1 MSKLVD
7 KERLALLAKAL
18 DERMKAAVAAEKER
32 AELAEARIEG
42 KADANAQAIAAINNE
57 NTGILKTAKDYA
69 DGQVAVEKQ
78 RAEGIE
84 AGLKGRIETLENKFT
99 GEGSVASQ
107 IAEAVGVEKAR
118 AEGQEAAIRSEF
130 AAVDTTIRSEMATMK
145 SDLQKE
151 IDADVKVVSDELD
164 NQKNEEYVGGLANQ
178 IKVENERAVA
188 KEGELAQAIAGEQ
201 SRAEGKEGELLA
213 AINKEVQDRQ
223 QADQGLASRLT
234 AVEEILDPKE
244 EGQVGFEDVVAK
256 LEELEAEDADIRA
269 DFAAVDAAIRGEFA
283 AADAA
288 LQSAMEEVLG
298 ELQGEVN
305 GSLLELGDA
314 IDEVQTAV
322 EDEKERAEGEEAKI
336 RKEFADADTALHTT
350 ITGEMSALKTEIQNA
365 QKVKDD
371 AQDESLEDHKGRIEA
386 LEARFG
392 EGSGTVESQ
401 IAVVQKEVDDL
412 EVVVQG
418 IDSVVDEHVVKLTG
432 LKKETVQGA
441 IDEAKNEAMN
451 QAMEYDVAMNER
463 VASLEGKLNTGGAIE
478 SRIAKNES
486 DIAGHKADIAVF
498 KGDAQTKGSIAEAKA
513 VADYAKEQIDAFM
526 DANAVKEGTIN
537 TLKEIQLYIEEH
549 GEEAAGMVDD
559 IAKNAKAISDEA
571 TRAAGEE
578 AKIRQELADEAQE
591 IRDEV
596 VETLGKWEVIEDG
609 GAVSQ
614 ERSGLRGEIEDKFDQ
629 LAGELGPM
637 LEAIIGGYQKADEAL
652 EGRVNAKIAADVKV
666 VADALAHEKDVTAEG
681 TLGKLIADEMIRAM
695 KVEGDITSQMID
707 NNKDR
712 IAEEVRIEGK
722 VDAEVDRATK
732 AEAAL
737 GVRIDEA
744 IEECEEMD
752 RIRQA
757 SIDGL
762 ERFEEETKALLGNK
776 TGTDVFG
783 NPKEATGLCKDVEDN
798 KAAIEQEVKDRQTAI
813 TTALEAY
820 STTEEMKAVIGNVVN
835 SLALTM
841 ENDQVVLKLGG
852 VDGIALTSVHLD
864 MATDADIDAII
875 AGLDEE

>member
-18 DERMKAAVAAEKER
+18 DDRMKAAVAAEKDR
-32 AELAEARIEG
+32 AEVVEARIEG

-57 NTGILKTAKDYA
+57 NTGVLKQAKDYA

-151 IDADVKVVSDELD
+151 IDADVKVVSDELA
-164 NQKNEEYVGGLANQ
+164 NQKNAEFVGGLANQ

-188 KEGELAQAIAGEQ
+188 KEGELAQAIAGEK

-223 QADQGLASRLT
+223 QADQGLASRLSV
-234 AVEEILDPKE
+234 VEGILDPKE

-256 LEELEAEDADIRA
+256 LEELEAEDADIRT
-269 DFAAVDAAIRGEFA
+269 DFAAVDAAIRKEFA
-283 AADAA
+283 DADAA
-288 LQSAMEEVLG
+288 LQASMEEVLG
-298 ELQGEVN
+298 EFNTEVS
-305 GSLLELGDA
+305 GSLVELGNA
-314 IDEVQTAV
+314 IGEVQTAV

-336 RKEFADADTALHTT
+336 RGEFAAADTALHTQ
-350 ITGEMSALKTEIQNA
+350 ISAEIDADVKAAVDA
-365 QKVKDD
+365 QKLVDA

-392 EGSGTVESQ
+392 EGTGTVESQ
-401 IAVVQKEVDDL
+401 IAKVQKEVDDL
-412 EVVVQG
+412 EGVVGG
-418 IDSVVDEHVVKLTG
+418 IDSVVKDHTTKLTG

-441 IDEAKNEAMN
+441 IDEAKNEAM
-451 QAMEYDVAMNER
+451 AKAVELDLEMNER
-463 VASLEGKLNTGGAIE
+463 MASVEGKLNKGGAIE
-478 SRIAKNES
+478 SRIAKNET
-486 DIAGHKADIAVF
+486 DIAGHAAKIAKF
-498 KGDAQTKGSIAEAKA
+498 EGDAQTAGSIAEAKA

-549 GEEAAGMVDD
+549 GEDAAGMVDD
-559 IAKNAKAISDEA
+559 IAANAKAIADEA
-571 TRAAGEE
+571 SRAAGQE
-578 AKIRQELADEAQE
+578 ALIREELADEAAE
-591 IRDEV
+591 IRGE
-596 VETLGKWEVIEDG
+596 VETKLGKWEVIEEG

-614 ERSGLRGEIEDKFDQ
+614 ERSGLRGEIEDRFDQ
-629 LAGELGPM
+629 LAGELAPM
-637 LEAIIGGYQKADEAL
+637 LEGIIQDYQDKDAAL
-652 EGRVNAKIAADVKV
+652 KSELQAEIAAEVKE
-666 VADALAHEKDVTAEG
+666 VADALAKEKDPNEEG
-681 TLGKLIADEMIRAM
+681 TLAKLIATEMIRAM
-695 KVEGDITSQMID
+695 EVEGDITSQMID

-752 RIRQA
+752 RLRQA

-762 ERFEEETKALLGNK
+762 ERFEEETRLLLGEK
-776 TGTDVFG
+776 SGLDVFG
-783 NPKEATGLCKDVEDN
+783 DPKEATGLCKDVEDN
-798 KAAIEQEVKDRQTAI
+798 TKAIEQEVKDRQTAI
-813 TTALEAY
+813 TTALESY

-841 ENDQVVLKLGG
+841 ENDKVVLKLGG
-852 VDGIALTSVHLD
+852 VDGIALASVSLD
-864 MATDADIDAII
+864 VATEADIQGILD
-875 AGLDEE
+875 GLDA